1 MHSTPVNPRTGE
13 TGIAAIQRWL
23 MELRT
28 KSEPMSYDAA
38 GLASKIIFRTSAIMS
53 MGLLPLAELTPT
65 DVVMAN
71 GISTPAGLTS
81 NVSIQWPSDGV
92 VVGVAATTRDGLA
105 ASMAGT
111 LLEVKVDGNEEF
123 FPAASGNGQGSMSFA
138 MISGFTFQSRFAI
151 KAEFRQA
158 TAWTMTIT
166 NTTAGT
172 VVADVGFLIV
182 RTSNLRFKSAP

>member
-158 TAWTMTIT
+158 TAWTMTVT